1 MSKASALKKA
11 LKKAGKVAA
20 GVGAAK
26 LAYDGLTGDSVKTP
40 TRTNPHKPGTKEWND
55 WEIQTRKSR
64 TGK

>member
-20 GVGAAK
+20 GAGAAK
-26 LAYDGLTGDSVKTP
+26 LAYDGLTKEDAKP
-40 TRTNPHKPGTKEWND
+40 RTNPHKMGTKEYVD
-55 WEIQTRKSR
+55 WETSTRKSR